1 LSLLVAKKQGKN
13 QHQQSKKF
21 LQKIFKKLMIFF
33 FSFINV
39 IETSGLFLYFRI
51 RAIAKKKRKFINLFL
66 QKYTILP
73 HFNFPG
79 KTTILFL
86 A

>member
-1 LSLLVAKKQGKN
+1 LLKNKAKININKAKNSCKKSLKN
-13 QHQQSKKF
+13 ND
-21 LQKIFKKLMIFF
+21 FF

>member
-1 LSLLVAKKQGKN
+1 
-13 QHQQSKKF
+13 
-21 LQKIFKKLMIFF
+21 
-33 FSFINV
+33 V

-51 RAIAKKKRKFINLFL
+51 RAIAKKEKKIHQFVL

>member
-1 LSLLVAKKQGKN
+1 
-13 QHQQSKKF
+13 
-21 LQKIFKKLMIFF
+21 MIFF

>member
-1 LSLLVAKKQGKN
+1 
-13 QHQQSKKF
+13 
-21 LQKIFKKLMIFF
+21 MIFF

-51 RAIAKKKRKFINLFL
+51 RAIAKKKKIHQFV
-66 QKYTILP
+66 YTKIYNPPLISLKKKP
-73 HFNFPG
+73 
-79 KTTILFL
+79 TILFL